1 LNKNSIGG
9 LSTKTEAI
17 LIRSQCKR
25 TLKKFSKVG
34 LIRTGKGKG
43 AKVKKKKKWKDMIN
57 SQCMEISQEIQ
68 SLL

>member
-17 LIRSQCKR
+17 LIRSQCNR

-43 AKVKKKKKWKDMIN
+43 AKVKKKKSGKT
-57 SQCMEISQEIQ
+57 
-68 SLL
+68 